1 VAASIARRRFRRNQD
16 VVYIPRIVITSGE
29 PAGVGP
35 DACVTL
41 AQTAWEADL
50 VVAAD
55 ADLLAA
61 TAAALELPLSVEH
74 YEPSR
79 ASKPHRPGILQ
90 VLHIPTRCEVLA
102 GKPDV
107 RNAAYVIEMLDRAC
121 DGCTNGEF
129 AAMVTAP
136 VQKSTLMDAG
146 YAFSGHTEYLAAR
159 TRAALPVMLLL
170 NDQLRVALVT
180 THLPLADV
188 PRAITQERLRSTL
201 RIVNMDMERHF
212 SLAPR
217 IAVLGLNPHAGEA
230 GHLGREELDIIEPV
244 IRELQDE
251 GLNLQGPIPA
261 DTAFTKRFLKTVDV
275 IVAMYHDQG
284 LPVIKHVGFGN
295 AVNMTLGLPILRT
308 SVDHGTALSLARS
321 GKADTGSLS
330 AALAL
335 AIELAS
341 ARSDHAGS

>member
-1 VAASIARRRFRRNQD
+1 
-16 VVYIPRIVITSGE
+16 VYIPRIVITSGE

-55 ADLLAA
+55 ADLLAV
-61 TAAALELPLSVEH
+61 TAAALELPLSVER

-79 ASKPHRPGILQ
+79 ASMPHRPGVLQ

-146 YAFSGHTEYLAAR
+146 YPFSGHTEYLAER

-180 THLPLADV
+180 THLALADV
-188 PRAITQERLRSTL
+188 PRAITKERLRSTL
-201 RIVNMDMERHF
+201 RIVNMDLERHF

-244 IRELQDE
+244 IRELREE
-251 GLNLQGPIPA
+251 GINLLGPIPA
-261 DTAFTKRFLKTVDV
+261 DTAFTKGFLKTVDV

-335 AIELAS
+335 AVELAS
-341 ARSDHAGS
+341 AREPV

>member
-1 VAASIARRRFRRNQD
+1 
-16 VVYIPRIVITSGE
+16 VYIPRIVITSGE

-35 DACVTL
+35 DTCVTL
-41 AQTAWEADL
+41 AQTNWEADL

-61 TAAALELPLSVEH
+61 TAAILGLPLSLER
-74 YEPSR
+74 YDPTR
-79 ASKPHRPGILQ
+79 ASKPHRGGTLQ
-90 VLHIPTRCEVLA
+90 VMHIPASCAVVA
-102 GKPDV
+102 GRPDV
-107 RNAAYVIEMLDRAC
+107 RNASYVIEMLDRAC

-136 VQKSTLMDAG
+136 VQKSTLLDAG
-146 YAFSGHTEYLAAR
+146 YRFSGHTEYLAER

-180 THLPLADV
+180 THLALADV
-188 PRAITQERLRSTL
+188 PRAITRDRLRATL
-201 RIVNMDMERHF
+201 RIVNLDLERHF
-212 SLAPR
+212 SLLPPK

-244 IRELQDE
+244 IQELKAE

-261 DTAFTKRFLKTVDV
+261 DTAFTKRFLKSTDV

-321 GKADTGSLS
+321 GKADGGSLS

-335 AIELAS
+335 AIDLAS
-341 ARSDHAGS
+341 TRSDHAGS

>member
-1 VAASIARRRFRRNQD
+1 M
-16 VVYIPRIVITSGE
+16 YIPRIVITSGE

-35 DACVTL
+35 DGCVTL

-55 ADLLAA
+55 ADLMAA
-61 TAAALELPLSVEH
+61 TAASLGLPLSVER

-79 ASKPHRPGILQ
+79 ASKPHRPGVLQ
-90 VLHIPTRCEVLA
+90 VLHIPARCEVVA

-107 RNAAYVIEMLDRAC
+107 RNAAYVIDMLDRAC

-188 PRAITQERLRSTL
+188 PQAITKERLRSTL
-201 RIVNMDMERHF
+201 RIVNVDLERHF

-261 DTAFTKRFLKTVDV
+261 DTAFTKRFLKSVDV

-321 GKADTGSLS
+321 GEADSGSLS